1 MVYNISDKPELR
13 RETEMAIFDP
23 KTKVISGYQKTIE
36 EKTKIIEKYYDQI
49 GRLYYGQYK
58 DMSVDVTKDINA
70 RCDEVMKLYKEIKD
84 CELKI
89 LFEKGLK
96 LCPSCNKENML
107 AYAFC
112 FACGAKFPEGSDK
125 APAAAEIEVHRNDEA
140 SKEEDKAE
148 DAAVEEIKTEVSA
161 ETEASEVVEEDKA
174 SEPASEATAAE
185 EAATEEK
192 SEEA

>member
-1 MVYNISDKPELR
+1 
-13 RETEMAIFDP
+13 MAIFDP

-36 EKTKIIEKYYDQI
+36 EKTRIIEKYYDQI

-125 APAAAEIEVHRNDEA
+125 APAAAEIEVHRNDES
-140 SKEEDKAE
+140 SKEEEKAE
-148 DAAVEEIKTEVSA
+148 ETAVEEEKTAVEEEKTE
-161 ETEASEVVEEDKA
+161 ETESLPEAEPSESSESVEEDKA
-174 SEPASEATAAE
+174 SEPSADEAAE
-185 EAATEEK
+185 EKTETSE
-192 SEEA
+192 SGEEA